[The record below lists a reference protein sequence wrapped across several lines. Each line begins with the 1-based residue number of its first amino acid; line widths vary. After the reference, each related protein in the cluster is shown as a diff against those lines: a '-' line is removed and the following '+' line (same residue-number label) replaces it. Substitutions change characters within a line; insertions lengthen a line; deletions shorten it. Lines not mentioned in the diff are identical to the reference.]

1 MLRPRACLIDIDGTL
16 LAGKAP
22 IPGAPEALSA
32 LRREGFPF
40 RLVTNTTRHPRAA
53 IVAELGAAGMAVD
66 AAEIVTPPVAAA
78 RWLKEQGAQ
87 RVQLLVPEVGL
98 REFAGFERDEA
109 EPEFVVIGDL
119 GAGFTF
125 ERLNAAFRSLL
136 RGARL
141 IALQRNRAWDPG
153 SGLQLDA
160 GPFVAALEFAAGQ
173 EAILVG
179 KPNPAFFQL
188 AAADLGVSTAGA
200 AVIGDDLESDIAGAR
215 AAGCLAIAV
224 RTGKLEK
231 LGGGAPASLAGVAP
245 DVVLDSIAALPDWL
259 FGQRALDSAIDQT

>member
-1 MLRPRACLIDIDGTL
+1 MLRPAACLIDIDGTL

-53 IVAELGAAGMAVD
+53 IVAELGAAGIAAEV
-66 AAEIVTPPVAAA
+66 AEIVTPPVAAA
-78 RWLKEQGAQ
+78 RWLREQGAR

-98 REFAGFERDEA
+98 GEFAGFERDETV
-109 EPEFVVIGDL
+109 PEFVVVGDL

-141 IALQRNRAWDPG
+141 VALQRSRAWDPG

-160 GPFVAALEFAAGQ
+160 GPFVAALEFATEK
-173 EAILVG
+173 EAILIG
-179 KPNPAFFQL
+179 KPDPALFRL
-188 AAADLGVSTAGA
+188 AAAELNVPAARA
-200 AVIGDDLESDIAGAR
+200 AVVGDDLESDIAGAR
-215 AAGCLAIAV
+215 AAGSLAIAV
-224 RTGKLEK
+224 RTGKLS
-231 LGGGAPASLAGVAP
+231 GGDPAMLVRAGIAP
-245 DVVLDSIAALPDWL
+245 DVILDSIAALPDWL
-259 FGQRALDSAIDQT
+259 FGNRLD